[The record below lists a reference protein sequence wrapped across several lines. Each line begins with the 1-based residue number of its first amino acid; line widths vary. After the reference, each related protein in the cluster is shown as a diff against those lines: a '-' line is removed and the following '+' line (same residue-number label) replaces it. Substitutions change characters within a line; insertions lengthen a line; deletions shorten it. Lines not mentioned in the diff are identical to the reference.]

1 MNTVTNELLDAKLET
16 IETRMDCRVASIER
30 LMLETRQDIK
40 NLKMSMVVTGIA
52 VVLGIAAFNATVLS
66 NMVAAFESGKNTAAA
81 QAEVKRQA
89 EQTEVLLRKMQ
100 AELDVRRSEK

>member
-100 AELDVRRSEK
+100 EELDVRRSEK